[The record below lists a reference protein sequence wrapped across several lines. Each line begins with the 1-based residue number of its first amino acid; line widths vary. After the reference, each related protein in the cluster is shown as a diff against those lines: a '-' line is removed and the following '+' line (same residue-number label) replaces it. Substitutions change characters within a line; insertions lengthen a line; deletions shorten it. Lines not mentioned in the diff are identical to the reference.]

1 MEIFSLLINEN
12 ITNTVI
18 KVFFLTCSFLFT
30 VFLLVVFKQVT
41 SMNAIVS
48 DENDSLMLKL
58 IAFILLI
65 GSLSLFLAALV
76 IL

>member
-1 MEIFSLLINEN
+1 MEIFNSLINEN

-18 KVFFLTCSFLFT
+18 KAFFLTCSFLFT
-30 VFLLVVFKQVT
+30 VFLLVVFKQTT

-48 DENDSLMLKL
+48 DENDSLILKL

>member
-1 MEIFSLLINEN
+1 
-12 ITNTVI
+12 
-18 KVFFLTCSFLFT
+18 
-30 VFLLVVFKQVT
+30 
-41 SMNAIVS
+41 MNAIVN
-48 DENDSLMLKL
+48 DENDSLILKL

>member
-1 MEIFSLLINEN
+1 MINGN
-12 ITNTVI
+12 IATIAI
-18 KVFFLTCSFLFT
+18 KVFFLTCSFLFS

-41 SMNAIVS
+41 SMNALVS
-48 DENDSLMLKL
+48 DENDSTILKL

-65 GSLSLFLAALV
+65 SSLSLFLAALV

>member
-1 MEIFSLLINEN
+1 MEIFSLLINGN

-30 VFLLVVFKQVT
+30 VFLLIVFKQAV
-41 SMNAIVS
+41 SMNAIVN
-48 DENDSLMLKL
+48 DENDSLILKL